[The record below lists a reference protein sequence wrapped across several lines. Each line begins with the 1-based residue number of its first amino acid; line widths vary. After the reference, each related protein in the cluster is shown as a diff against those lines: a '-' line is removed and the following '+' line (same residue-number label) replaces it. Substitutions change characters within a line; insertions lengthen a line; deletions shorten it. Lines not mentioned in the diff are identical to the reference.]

1 MTNRLGKADGTLI
14 PNTGSAVVLANGIHG
29 VNYDQVP
36 AVDTSR
42 RGDPVLACLIELPTH
57 CPPGDERGRWYTVTN
72 LRTLQ
77 SWTLPDSQHMCGG
90 A

>member
-1 MTNRLGKADGTLI
+1 MSTTLDI
-14 PNTGSAVVLANGIHG
+14 VRI
-29 VNYDQVP
+29 
-36 AVDTSR
+36 
-42 RGDPVLACLIELPTH
+42 PVLNDNYVWLLREPQSGSH
-57 CPPGDERGRWYTVTN
+57 